1 VCVMELHSAVAE
13 DRIREVVEEFTGKIY
28 QRPPLKSSVKRV
40 VRVREIYYD
49 EVLEIQ
55 DRLVLMRIGC
65 EAGTYVR
72 KLCYDIGEVLGVGAH
87 MKQLRRTRV
96 GILREDDHLCK
107 LHDLKDA
114 YMFWVEDKDET
125 DLRRYL
131 LPVERVLGHL
141 PYIDVRDSA
150 VDAICHGANLAASGI
165 VRLTS
170 DIERGKP
177 VLLRTL
183 KGEAIAIGK
192 ALESSDTIARAA
204 SGIVVSTSRVL
215 MERGRYPSLWRRSSR
230 DEARTQDESV

>member
-1 VCVMELHSAVAE
+1 MKGILPSDRPREVLVKAHDTTDPKYGFNSLDNLPMEYLLNNSVIVLDKPPGPTSHEVAAWVRKILGVSKAGHSGTLDPAVSGILPIGIGTATRAMQALLPAGKEYVCVMELHSAVAE

-114 YMFWVEDKDET
+114 Y
-125 DLRRYL
+125 
-131 LPVERVLGHL
+131 
-141 PYIDVRDSA
+141 
-150 VDAICHGANLAASGI
+150 
-165 VRLTS
+165 
-170 DIERGKP
+170 
-177 VLLRTL
+177 
-183 KGEAIAIGK
+183 
-192 ALESSDTIARAA
+192 
-204 SGIVVSTSRVL
+204 
-215 MERGRYPSLWRRSSR
+215 
-230 DEARTQDESV
+230 